1 PKAFQPPPRVD
12 SAVIRLRP
20 RPLATPATD
29 PQRMQQLL
37 KLGFGSKLK
46 MLRNN
51 LAAVIERSPLLELF
65 ATLNIAA
72 NARAE
77 DLSVADWVALSNKML
92 ETPRVS

>member
-1 PKAFQPPPRVD
+1 
-12 SAVIRLRP
+12 
-20 RPLATPATD
+20 ATPATD
-29 PQRMQQLL
+29 PQRLQQLL
-37 KLGFGSKLK
+37 KLGFGSKRK

-65 ATLNIAA
+65 AALNIAE